1 MVATEEEV
9 SKRPSAKPSFS
20 LLITAVSFRREAFRA
35 VSENEGPICTTFV
48 FATTGV
54 GTKAFAMDE
63 EADIL
68 LDIMVAIANDFNLL
82 EEIIL
87 LY

>member
-1 MVATEEEV
+1 M
-9 SKRPSAKPSFS
+9 
-20 LLITAVSFRREAFRA
+20 
-35 VSENEGPICTTFV
+35 SENEGPICTTFV